1 MSANSAEH
9 SPIST
14 SCPVMGPIPTSS
26 PSLSPPQVLH
36 SLPRARAREARPSVA
51 RSVSAEPDSVVL
63 NSLISLYSKCND
75 WAEAERTLRDM
86 AIDLFS
92 QGSADLVSGR
102 KLFEKM
108 PERNVVVWTL
118 MMTRCTQLGCPNK
131 AVDLFLDM
139 LGSGLCQ
146 IDLHLQLLVDMYVKC
161 VASGSIH
168 DLRKVFNRMQDCN
181 VMSWTPIITGHV
193 QTEENEHHFTLASA
207 LKACGSICD
216 NRHGDSN
223 IRYVFAK
230 SLESDEAFEL
240 LHEIEERGI
249 GQMLLHFPAFQ
260 VELPV
265 LALLMRGSKSG
276 LNSNQCILNGL
287 ISMYSRCGNT
297 EAAF

>member
-1 MSANSAEH
+1 MSRDGSH
-9 SPIST
+9 PDLLT
-14 SCPVMGPIPTSS
+14 F
-26 PSLSPPQVLH
+26 LSPPQVLH

-51 RSVSAEPDSVVL
+51 RSVPAEPDSVVL

-86 AIDLFS
+86 D
-92 QGSADLVSGR
+92 
-102 KLFEKM
+102 
-108 PERNVVVWTL
+108 
-118 MMTRCTQLGCPNK
+118 
-131 AVDLFLDM
+131 
-139 LGSGLCQ
+139 
-146 IDLHLQLLVDMYVKC
+146 
-161 VASGSIH
+161 
-168 DLRKVFNRMQDCN
+168 
-181 VMSWTPIITGHV
+181 
-193 QTEENEHHFTLASA
+193 
-207 LKACGSICD
+207 
-216 NRHGDSN
+216 
-223 IRYVFAK
+223 VFAK